1 MTHADRQRERKTQ
14 IIHRVAWFVFGAAL
28 SNFITTFAFMVI
40 K

>member
-1 MTHADRQRERKTQ
+1 MTYADRQRERKTQ
-14 IIHRVAWFVFGAAL
+14 IIHRAAWFVFGAAL